1 MEEDERGE
9 EEVLDW
15 GSLLT
20 WTAVLG
26 ASSAVLGASSAA
38 EGSYSTSHSAAAF
51 AACVVAA
58 EEA

>member
-15 GSLLT
+15 ASLLA
-20 WTAVLG
+20 WT
-26 ASSAVLGASSAA
+26 AVLGASSAA